1 MKNTVTYLIE
11 PLLSQFFLIDAICQ
25 GFLDEEGREAIFTEL
40 AGIFCV
46 PMNEQT
52 RQYYH
57 AANADV
63 YKNVTDY
70 PSYERLC
77 RTIEFAQAG
86 GQNVGLTPMDRMIL
100 AQKRDALI
108 IKAELFKQNKNLTA
122 DVIADTLLNTALNG
136 NIDAMVT
143 LSYLEYHG
151 ICICADADNAV
162 KRLRLCAK
170 WNNLFGNLM
179 GIAYDSAN
187 MTDYYNTLYTIL
199 VSSNQR
205 EVFRHICDFRAY
217 ERDCARKPVARIIEN
232 AFALGI
238 VKRNSYDR
246 IFAKVAFSEL
256 ISTEDKEKLL
266 LSKKKDAVVSL
277 SDIPF
282 DADKCRIFTF
292 DRKKATGIPLEREA
306 ELESIFCALSPAIRN
321 RPALYR
327 TALIAGDDDYISQM
341 YATALKNGFGQG
353 APVVEVDAGTLKPSD
368 FAGAKENF
376 ILRGLSES
384 KNSHTVFL
392 ITHCDEIGEEELEEL
407 VKLLDYEYRRKF
419 KLLEPTVSLD
429 LSDVL
434 LVLFA
439 SAVNDKVRRLSAEC
453 DVIRTAR
460 ISGEEKKTVIDSMFR
475 TRSHCY
481 GIADAK
487 LEDGCRTYLASFRTG
502 QILRLIDGALKKAAY
517 DNTTVIT
524 AQILK
529 QISDQQNICPGKREF
544 GYIGGGNHE
553 QY

>member
-1 MKNTVTYLIE
+1 MINTVNFLIE

-25 GFLDEEGREAIFTEL
+25 GFLDEAGREAVFTEL

-52 RQYYH
+52 RQYYF

-63 YKNVTDY
+63 YRNVTDY

-77 RTIEFAQAG
+77 RTIEFAQSG
-86 GQNVGLTPMDRMIL
+86 GQNVGLTAMDRMIL

-136 NIDAMVT
+136 NIDAMGT

-151 ICICADADNAV
+151 ICICTDKDNAV

-179 GIAYDSAN
+179 GIAYDGVN
-187 MTDYYNTLYTIL
+187 RIDYYNTLYTIL

-205 EVFRHICDFRAY
+205 EVFRYICDFKAY
-217 ERDCARKPVARIIEN
+217 QYPCAKKPVARIIEN
-232 AFALGI
+232 AFSLGI
-238 VKRNSYDR
+238 IKRNAYDR
-246 IFAKVAFSEL
+246 LFAKVAFSEL

-266 LSKKKDAVVSL
+266 LSKKKDAVASL

-282 DADKCRIFTF
+282 DADKCRQLSF
-292 DRKKATGIPLEREA
+292 DKKKAAPLPLERGG
-306 ELESIFCALSPAIRN
+306 ELESIFCALYPAIRN
-321 RPALYR
+321 QPALYR
-327 TALIAGDDDYISQM
+327 TVLIAGDDDYLAQM
-341 YATALKNGFGQG
+341 YLTALKNGFDGN
-353 APVVEVDAGTLKPSD
+353 APVVEVDAGTLQPSD

-384 KNSHTVFL
+384 KNAHTVFL
-392 ITHCDEIGEEELEEL
+392 ITHCEEIGQEELEEL

-439 SAVNDKVRRLSAEC
+439 STVNDKVRRLSAEC
-453 DVIRTAR
+453 DLIRTAP
-460 ISGEEKKTVIDSMFR
+460 ISEVEKNTVIESMFR
-475 TRSHCY
+475 TRSDCY

-487 LEDGCRTYLASFRTG
+487 LEDDCQAFLAPFHTG
-502 QILRLIDGALKKAAY
+502 QIMRLIDGALKKAAY
-517 DNTTVIT
+517 DNATVIT
-524 AQILK
+524 AQTLK
-529 QISDQQNICPGKREF
+529 QISHQQNLCSSRREF
-544 GYIGGGNHE
+544 GYLGGGKHE